1 MIEYAPR
8 PGTNLTFRA
17 SCAEAFTFMS
27 TPLIADDVLAAPA
40 EHLFL
45 SPHYDDIALSAG
57 ATVRRLADLGRR
69 PETLIVFG
77 SEPDAGIELS
87 PFASAMHQ
95 SWGLATSEVIA
106 RRRAEEDNASR
117 AIGATVRL
125 LPFHDAI
132 YRGHN
137 YLSDDDLFSTP
148 APADAAIPGMI
159 AATLGLPETPSDTVR
174 LYAPLGIGNHVDH
187 QLVFTAAAALAA
199 IGWDVWFYE
208 DVPYALRDG
217 ARERRLNA
225 ISDDY
230 AMQLRGKVL
239 ADAQWGAKLDGILSY
254 PSQLE
259 TIFRHYVGVEP
270 SRTGI
275 GEALASYSEDE
286 YERNVG
292 ERFWT
297 LIDGATYKGS

>member
-1 MIEYAPR
+1 MIGYAPR
-8 PGTNLTFRA
+8 PDTNLTFRVN
-17 SCAEAFTFMS
+17 CAEAFTFMS
-27 TPLIADDVLAAPA
+27 TPLIADGVLAAPA

-57 ATVRRLADLGRR
+57 ATVRRLADLGRH

-77 SEPDAGIELS
+77 SEPDPGIELS

-95 SWGLATSEVIA
+95 GWGLATSEVIA

-137 YLSDDDLFSTP
+137 YLSDDDLFNTP
-148 APADAAIPGMI
+148 ASAEAALPGKI

-174 LYAPLGIGNHVDH
+174 IYAPLGIGNHVDH
-187 QLVFTAAAALAA
+187 QLVFTAAATLAA
-199 IGWDVWFYE
+199 SGWDVWFYE
-208 DVPYALRDG
+208 DVPYALQDG
-217 ARERRLNA
+217 ARERRLEA
-225 ISDDY
+225 ISGDHSVEL
-230 AMQLRGKVL
+230 QGKVL
-239 ADAQWGAKLDGILSY
+239 ADAQWDAKLDGILSY

-270 SRTGI
+270 SRSGI
-275 GEALASYSEDE
+275 GTALATYAEDE
-286 YERNVG
+286 YEINVG

-297 LIDGATYKGS
+297 CIDGATYKGS

>member
-1 MIEYAPR
+1 M
-8 PGTNLTFRA
+8 G
-17 SCAEAFTFMS
+17 
-27 TPLIADDVLAAPA
+27 TPLIADEVLAAPA

-57 ATVRRLADLGRR
+57 ATVRRLADLARH

-77 SEPDAGIELS
+77 SEPDPDVALS

-95 SWGLATSEVIA
+95 GWGLATSEVIA

-148 APADAAIPGMI
+148 APAEAGLPEHIVSS
-159 AATLGLPETPSDTVR
+159 LGLPQAPTDSIR
-174 LYAPLGIGNHVDH
+174 IYAPLGIGGHVDH
-187 QLVFTAAAALAA
+187 QLVFTAAATLAA
-199 IGWDVWFYE
+199 AGWDVWFYE
-208 DVPYALRDG
+208 DVPYALRVG
-217 ARERRLNA
+217 ARERRLDE
-225 ISDDY
+225 IPGEHTV
-230 AMQLRGKVL
+230 QLRGKVL
-239 ADAQWGAKLDGILSY
+239 AGEHWDAKLDGIVSY

-270 SRTGI
+270 DRNGI
-275 GEALASYSEDE
+275 GTALAMFAADK
-286 YERNVG
+286 YEGNVG
-292 ERFWT
+292 ERFWKR
-297 LIDGATYKGS
+297 IDATRYKGS